1 MNIWLSKFKCESKD
15 HRIAFKKDLPK
26 QTAIFGRYS
35 LYSECSLYILLCKE
49 NSIYMYILIVILFYI
64 IAYTYLLFIEVSVAA
79 VEAASNRRWWAAAA
93 GWAAA
98 AAVGWVAVAAVWAVA
113 AAVVGVVA
121 VTAVV
126 DEHDC
131 YFCWLGE
138 LLWRWWLIHHHTHP
152 IFSGSSVIVRCIHSF
167 IDINRSPATKH
178 SFTLRIKL

>member
-35 LYSECSLYILLCKE
+35 LYSECSLYSYVKE
-49 NSIYMYILIVILFYI
+49 IQSTYILIVILFYI
-64 IAYTYLLFIEVSVAA
+64 IVYTYLLFIEVSVAV

-126 DEHDC
+126 DEHD
-131 YFCWLGE
+131 FLWLGE
-138 LLWRWWLIHHHTHP
+138 LFWRWWLIHQHTHP